1 MKIAISAESTID
13 MPKELLAEYGIK
25 TIPFTVIL
33 GSRELRDGDFPVS
46 QIIDYVDKTKTLPK
60 TSAINRAQYE
70 EYFAELRKE
79 YDAVIHISLSS
90 EISSACSNA
99 KAVAAE
105 TDGVYVI
112 DSKSL
117 STGIGLIAIYA
128 SKLAK
133 KGIAPEEI
141 VAKCEE
147 RVPHVQA
154 SFILA
159 RLDYLYKG
167 GRCSALQLFGSN
179 VLKLRLQILVKDGKM
194 EPAGKYRGNMD
205 ACIDKYVTDTLNQF
219 TDPDLSEV
227 FITSTTATDAQN
239 TLVKKK
245 LEEHGFKHIMITHA
259 GGTITSHCGENTLGI
274 LFINDGPH
282 D

>member
-1 MKIAISAESTID
+1 
-13 MPKELLAEYGIK
+13 MPKELLAEYGIT

-33 GSRELRDGDFPVS
+33 GSEELRDGDFPVS
-46 QIIDYVDKTKTLPK
+46 QIIDYVDRTKVLPK

-70 EYFAELRKE
+70 EYFTELKKE

-99 KAVAAE
+99 KAVAE
-105 TDGVYVI
+105 EMDGVYVI
-112 DSKSL
+112 DSRSL
-117 STGIGLIAIYA
+117 SSGIGLIAIYA

-133 KGIAPEEI
+133 KGLAPEEI

-154 SFILA
+154 SFVLA

-179 VLKLRLQILVKDGKM
+179 ILKLRLQILVKDGKM
-194 EPAGKYRGNMD
+194 GPAGKYRGNMD

-219 TDPDLSEV
+219 TNPDLSEV
-227 FITSTTATDAQN
+227 FITSSTATDAQN
-239 TLVKKK
+239 ELVKKK

-259 GGTITSHCGENTLGI
+259 GGTVTSHCGENTLGI

>member
-1 MKIAISAESTID
+1 
-13 MPKELLAEYGIK
+13 MPKELLAEYGIT

-33 GSRELRDGDFPVS
+33 GSEELRDGDFPVS
-46 QIIDYVDKTKTLPK
+46 QIIDYVDKTKVLPK

-70 EYFAELRKE
+70 EYFTELKKE
-79 YDAVIHISLSS
+79 YDAVIHVSLAS

-99 KAVAAE
+99 KAVAE
-105 TDGVYVI
+105 EMDGVYVI

-133 KGIAPEEI
+133 KGVAPEEI

-154 SFILA
+154 SFVLA

-179 VLKLRLQILVKDGKM
+179 ILKLRLQILVKDGKM
-194 EPAGKYRGNMD
+194 GPAGKYRGNMD

-219 TDPDLSEV
+219 TNPDLSEV
-227 FITSTTATDAQN
+227 FITSTTATDTQN
-239 TLVKKK
+239 ELVKKK